1 MLNGSKVVITST
13 LTSKGQTTVPKEILE
28 QLGLS
33 SGDRIEYIIEADGRV
48 VMLPATRQIAD
59 LSGTLKHRAGTRP
72 VTLEE
77 MDEAIRTRQK
87 R

>member
-1 MLNGSKVVITST
+1 MVTST
-13 LTSKGQTTVPKEILE
+13 LTTKGQTTVPKEIRE

-48 VMLPATRQIAD
+48 VILPATRRIAA
-59 LSGTLKHRAGTRP
+59 LAGTLKHRAGSKP

-77 MDEAIRTRQK
+77 MDQAIRTRQK